1 MVYINKQGYLER
13 KIGGTLTNV
22 NDSSK
27 RNWWFGKF
35 GTIFLGAINIP
46 QHLQGKR
53 IMFKVVIKNQKGE
66 EDKEEKC

>member
-13 KIGGTLTNV
+13 KINQSTSKV

-46 QHLQGKR
+46 EHLQGKR
-53 IMFKVVIKNQKGE
+53 IMFKVEIKNQKQGE
-66 EDKEEKC
+66 EDKEK

>member
-46 QHLQGKR
+46 EHLQGKR
-53 IMFKVVIKNQKGE
+53 IMFKIEIKNQKQGE
-66 EDKEEKC
+66 EDG